1 MGTILANTI
10 INKAQVVLHDVAG
23 VRWPDSE
30 LLDYLNEGQ
39 RAILTYKS
47 NAYVRTRSVPLV
59 AGTLQSLPADGVQLF
74 DIVRNMGAN
83 GATPGRAVRL
93 VKREMLDSRAPNWHS
108 ATPSSETQHFMYA
121 EASPRQFLVY
131 PPQPSVAPGWV
142 EMIYG
147 AMPPDVALNAPIA
160 VDDIYEMPLLDF
172 VLYRAWMKDSEFGAD
187 GTRSASHMQAFVTAI
202 TGKARNEAGASPN
215 VIAPANTA
223 TPVK

>member
-1 MGTILANTI
+1 MGTILASVI
-10 INKAQVVLHDVAG
+10 INKAKTVLQDAAG
-23 VRWPDSE
+23 VRWPDAE
-30 LLDYLNEGQ
+30 LLGYLNEGQ

-47 NAYVRTRSVPLV
+47 NAYVRTRSVQLIP
-59 AGTLQSLPADGVQLF
+59 GTLQSLPSDGVQLF
-74 DIVRNMGAN
+74 DIVRNMGTN
-83 GATPGRAVRL
+83 GATPGRAIRL
-93 VKREMLDSRAPNWHS
+93 TKREMLDSRAPNWHLATAS
-108 ATPSSETQHFMYA
+108 AETRHYMYA

-131 PPQPSVAPGWV
+131 PPQPSIGPGWV

-147 AMPPDVALNAPIA
+147 AIPPDVALSAPIA